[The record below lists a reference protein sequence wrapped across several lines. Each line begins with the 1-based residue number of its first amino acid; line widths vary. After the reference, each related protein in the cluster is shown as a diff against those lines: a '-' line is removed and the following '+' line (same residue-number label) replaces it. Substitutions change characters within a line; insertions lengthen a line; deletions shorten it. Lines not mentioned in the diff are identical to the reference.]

1 VPKIKKGLKKM
12 DLRER
17 LIEAF
22 TKLGFDEYREIK
34 VDNIVFSQDV
44 FNQCA
49 RNTCGNF
56 GKNHACPPGAG
67 TEEERKARVRKYDQA
82 FILCK
87 IISILSG
94 DDMMESMGILGN
106 LNKAL
111 RKEFAAEDVLILGA
125 GPCTL
130 CEKCSA
136 LDGEPCRF
144 PDKKQYSMEGNGID
158 VVRMSMDQ
166 KMTYNAGMGKVGF
179 FSLVLYNH

>member
-1 VPKIKKGLKKM
+1 M

-17 LIEAF
+17 LIETF

-44 FNQCA
+44 FDQCA

-67 TEEERKARVRKYDQA
+67 TEEERKARVQKYGHA

-87 IISILSG
+87 IISIRSRKE
-94 DDMMESMGILGN
+94 MKESVEILDN

-111 RKEFAAEDVLILGA
+111 RKEFTADDVLIMGA

-136 LDGEPCRF
+136 LEGEPCRF
-144 PDKKQYSMEGNGID
+144 PDKKQYSMEGSGID

-166 KMTYNAGMGKVGF
+166 NMTYNAGMGKVGF
-179 FSLVLYNH
+179 FTLVLYNH